1 MKRKSFKKYND
12 DYEDGLRNVSFSKI
26 KQEKER
32 KQVRNF
38 KNALKSKNLDVL
50 VNYDDR

>member
-1 MKRKSFKKYND
+1 MKRKNFKKYND
-12 DYEDGLRNVSFSKI
+12 DYEDGLRQVSFNKV

-38 KNALKSKNLDVL
+38 RNALKSKNLDVL
-50 VNYDDR
+50 MNYDDR